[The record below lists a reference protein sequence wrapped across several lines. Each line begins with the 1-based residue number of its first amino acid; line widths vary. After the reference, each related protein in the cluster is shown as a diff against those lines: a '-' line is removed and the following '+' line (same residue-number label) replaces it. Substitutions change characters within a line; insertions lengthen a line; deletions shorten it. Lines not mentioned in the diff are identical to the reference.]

1 MSCDVANGRLEPC
14 KDGIGGLDAIYFIN
28 YGIEAADITYDGTN
42 TDVIDAVTGVTN
54 IYKYELKGTNSLE
67 QVVNASRENGTSF
80 VEQTLSVQL
89 KKADITTHK
98 SVKLLSY
105 GRPHIIVKDRNG
117 KYYMCGLNWGM
128 ELTTGNLSSGTALGD
143 FNGYTL
149 TFVGQEKIFAN
160 LIDVASDAA
169 LATAFATAAVDATI
183 VTA

>member
-14 KDGIGGLDAIYFIN
+14 KDGIGGIDAIYFIN
-28 YGIEAADITYDGTN
+28 YGIEASDITYDLTN

-67 QVVNASRENGTSF
+67 QVVTSSRENGTSF

-98 SVKLLSY
+98 NVKLLSY

-143 FNGYTL
+143 FNGYSL

-160 LIDVASDAA
+160 LIDVADDSA
-169 LATAFATAAVDATI
+169 LSTAFAAATI